1 MKVHHGC
8 QVQATINVLSGK
20 WKVQAGP
27 AALRRTPQSFYEAS
41 AKQFAPRSAVNWKRM
56 AS

>member
-8 QVQATINVLSGK
+8 QIQATINVLSGK